1 MDLVTKRPSLRVWIS
16 RTSWICQVK
25 VELWKFVA
33 TPEDYS
39 SLKPPEVASHS
50 LGCFVCGLLCG
61 CVIISNGIMF
71 LLSTIHCK
79 TTQLVNKTVMNFS
92 ELYFSQCLLKRQKLL
107 LRVFM
112 LFKYNWLFTT
122 SFVFFF
128 LNGQLSLHFCCS
140 FVLSENS
147 KTLFFFLIVLRNKL
161 TAFLIEKITSNIVFW
176 RFQCYWQV
184 GRNSNDVREKP
195 HFFLNF
201 SLIVWVHFYGITFFQ
216 VTLFYLILLF
226 KLVKSESVSHSV
238 MSDSLRSHGL

>member
-1 MDLVTKRPSLRVWIS
+1 MSLWWIWLQRDRLWGTDQVWTPW
-16 RTSWICQVK
+16 TSWICQVK

-33 TPEDYS
+33 TPEDYP

-71 LLSTIHCK
+71 PLSTIHCK

-112 LFKYNWLFTT
+112 LFKCNWLFYHQLC
-122 SFVFFF
+122 FRVFFFF

-140 FVLSENS
+140 FVLSENN
-147 KTLFFFLIVLRNKL
+147 KTLFSIF
-161 TAFLIEKITSNIVFW
+161 S
-176 RFQCYWQV
+176 
-184 GRNSNDVREKP
+184 
-195 HFFLNF
+195 F
-201 SLIVWVHFYGITFFQ
+201 SLYWGISWKHFW
-216 VTLFYLILLF
+216 
-226 KLVKSESVSHSV
+226 
-238 MSDSLRSHGL
+238 